1 MFVNLRFAVTINH
14 INEKIFG
21 GIYMFNYVLKRMYE
35 EYSVIRS
42 NDSIDFLENG
52 KVVATLYPKE
62 QVINIFLSASPNVVW
77 NHYNLA
83 IFVIA
88 KKYAVLN
95 NGRIRE
101 TEAAWLIGCCGA
113 TWERNLEV
121 PMYLGYGKCFKTEDV
136 SAISRC
142 YRGKNKNIRFN
153 LFELEIEWKETEPEQ
168 PYSYSHIN
176 YLNPALVY
184 PVKHGGKKVHRAK
197 AYLRKRYDWEY
208 GAGFNTAGSLQ
219 TREFIDTQ
227 ANKVNH
233 TKWSHISY
241 YRRV

>member
-1 MFVNLRFAVTINH
+1 
-14 INEKIFG
+14 
-21 GIYMFNYVLKRMYE
+21 MFNYVLKRMYE
-35 EYSVIRS
+35 EYSVSRS
-42 NDSIDFLENG
+42 NDSTDFLENG

-62 QVINIFLSASPNVVW
+62 QVINIFLSASPDVVW

-95 NGRIRE
+95 NGRIRK
-101 TEAAWLIGCCGA
+101 TEAAWLIGCCGVE
-113 TWERNLEV
+113 WEHNLEV
-121 PMYLGYGKCFKTEDV
+121 PMYLGYGKHFETEDV
-136 SAISRC
+136 SAISIC

-153 LFELEIEWKETEPEQ
+153 LFELEIEWKETEQ
-168 PYSYSHIN
+168 PYSHIN

-184 PVKHGGKKVHRAK
+184 PVKHGGKKVHNAK

-233 TKWSHISY
+233 TEWSHISY
-241 YRRV
+241 YHRVCK

>member
-1 MFVNLRFAVTINH
+1 
-14 INEKIFG
+14 
-21 GIYMFNYVLKRMYE
+21 MFNYVLKRMYE
-35 EYSVIRS
+35 EYSVSRS

-77 NHYNLA
+77 NHHNLA

-95 NGRIRE
+95 NGRIRK

-113 TWERNLEV
+113 EWECNLEV
-121 PMYLGYGKCFKTEDV
+121 PMYLGYGKTFETENV
-136 SAISRC
+136 SAISRF
-142 YRGKNKNIRFN
+142 YKGKNKNIRFS
-153 LFELEIEWKETEPEQ
+153 LFNLEIEWKETKQ
-168 PYSYSHIN
+168 PYSHIN
-176 YLNPALVY
+176 YLNPALIY
-184 PVKHGGKKVHRAK
+184 PVKNGGKKVHNAK

-208 GAGFNTAGSLQ
+208 GAGFNTAGSSQ
-219 TREFIDTQ
+219 TREFIDKQ

-233 TKWSHISY
+233 TEWSHISY
-241 YRRV
+241 YESASN

>member
-1 MFVNLRFAVTINH
+1 
-14 INEKIFG
+14 
-21 GIYMFNYVLKRMYE
+21 MFNYVLKRMYE
-35 EYSVIRS
+35 EYSVSRS

-62 QVINIFLSASPNVVW
+62 QVINIFLSASPDVVW
-77 NHYNLA
+77 NHHNLA

-95 NGRIRE
+95 NGRIRK
-101 TEAAWLIGCCGA
+101 TEAAWLTGCCGA
-113 TWERNLEV
+113 EWERNLEV
-121 PMYLGYGKCFKTEDV
+121 PMYLGYGKHFETEDV

-142 YRGKNKNIRFN
+142 YIWKNQNIRFN
-153 LFELEIEWKETEPEQ
+153 LFELEIEWKETEQ
-168 PYSYSHIN
+168 PYSHIHH
-176 YLNPALVY
+176 LNPALVY
-184 PVKHGGKKVHRAK
+184 PVKHGGKKVHNAK

-208 GAGFNTAGSLQ
+208 GAGFNTSGSPQ

-233 TKWSHISY
+233 TEWSHISY
-241 YRRV
+241 YHRVCK